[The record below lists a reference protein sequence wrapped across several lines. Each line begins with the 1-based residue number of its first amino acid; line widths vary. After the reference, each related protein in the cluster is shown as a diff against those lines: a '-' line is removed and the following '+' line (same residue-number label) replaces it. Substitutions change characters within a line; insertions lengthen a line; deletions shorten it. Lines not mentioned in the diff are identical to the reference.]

1 MKFNEFHEVDIC
13 NPRSNIGYCFF
24 FCPKKV
30 PFALTLKGYIHYQG
44 GTYDS
49 NYSCWIGC

>member
-1 MKFNEFHEVDIC
+1 MRFKEFHEVDIC
-13 NPRSNIGYCFF
+13 KPEAILAIASF

-44 GTYDS
+44 DTDS